1 MDKHDNPSDIEIE
14 EAEIVSEENASGDSD
29 QASVLVSLGELIKS
43 HIQSLDRLRS
53 ELKEQKQMMED
64 GFINNEAYRQ
74 TAEEAK
80 EAAKKKG
87 EVRHQI
93 TQQPGVQV
101 IHQKVKSLSLDVK
114 EKQMAL
120 SDYLLEY
127 QRMAGVNEVEGY
139 DGEVRE
145 IVNQAKLVKKSSKSK

>member
-1 MDKHDNPSDIEIE
+1 MDDMQNDPSVIEIE
-14 EAEIVSEENASGDSD
+14 EAEIVPSENPSSVTD
-29 QASVLVSLGELIKS
+29 QASVLVSLGELIKA
-43 HIQSLDRLRS
+43 HIQSLDRLRL

-64 GFINNEAYRQ
+64 GFVNSETYREA
-74 TAEEAK
+74 AEKVK

-87 EVRHQI
+87 EVRSQI
-93 TQQPGVQV
+93 MQQPAVQV
-101 IHQKVKSLSLDVK
+101 IHQKIKSLSTELK
-114 EKQMAL
+114 EKQMSL

-145 IVNQAKLVKKSSKSK
+145 IINQAKLIKKATKR